1 MTPKIIS
8 NVSVDCVV
16 FGFDASTKSL
26 NVLLIQRQLKSK
38 ETNKLLVD
46 DFVLTGYHVYENE
59 KLDETATRVLK
70 ELTGLDN
77 LYKKQF
83 KSFGSPTRLMNEKD
97 IIWVKNENFNLRTI
111 TVAYYFLLQTYEV
124 NLKDNKYNAQW
135 FPIHNLP
142 ELGFDHL
149 EIIHQAY
156 ADLKTK
162 AMYKPIVFEMLPDKF
177 TINELQDIFESVLDV
192 EIDNRNFRRKM
203 IAKKYLVAL
212 DEKQIGV
219 TKKPS
224 KLYMFSKDVYEKMYK
239 NNSFINI

>member
-1 MTPKIIS
+1 MY
-8 NVSVDCVV
+8 
-16 FGFDASTKSL
+16 
-26 NVLLIQRQLKSK
+26 
-38 ETNKLLVD
+38 ET
-46 DFVLTGYHVYENE
+46 E

-83 KSFGSPTRLMNEKD
+83 KSFGSPYRLMNEKD
-97 IIWVKNENFNLRTI
+97 IIWAKNQDFNLRTI

-124 NLKDNKYNAQW
+124 NLQDNKYDAQW
-135 FPIHNLP
+135 FPIQNLP

-149 EIIHQAY
+149 DIINQAY
-156 ADLKTK
+156 EDLKSK
-162 AMYKPIVFEMLPDKF
+162 AMYKPIVFELLPDKF
-177 TINELQDIFESVLDV
+177 TINELQDIFESVLDI

-212 DEKQIGV
+212 DEKQLGV

-224 KLYMFSKDVYEKMYK
+224 QLYMFSKDIYNKMYK
-239 NNSFINI
+239 NNYFISI